1 MLSRIVLLCAMTAV
15 SLSVAGCGG
24 GNGAS
29 GDGETIVAAFYPLAF
44 AADQVAGPGVEVA
57 DLTRAGE
64 EPHDIE
70 LSPRDVARIH
80 GAKLLVYE
88 GRGFQ
93 PAVEDAARDRGGPSL
108 DVLDHVRLRLRGTGD
123 DVDPHVWLDPRR
135 YAQVTRAIAAALGDE
150 ARAEPFVRRLGAL
163 DREFARGLRRC
174 DRRTIVTSHAAFG
187 YLAARYGLEQ
197 VALVGLAPEAEPAP
211 ATVAH
216 LVDTVRATG
225 ATTVFT
231 EPLVA
236 PALADTVASEA
247 GAVTATLDP
256 LEALTPAEEST
267 GADYFGVMRDNLAAL
282 RKALGCH

>member
-1 MLSRIVLLCAMTAV
+1 MHSRIVLLCAAAGAALV
-15 SLSVAGCGG
+15 LGGCGG
-24 GNGAS
+24 SESS
-29 GDGETIVAAFYPLAF
+29 GSGGTIVAAFYPLAY
-44 AADQVAGPGVEVA
+44 AASQVAAPGVDVV

-70 LSPRDVARIH
+70 LSPHDVGRIRD
-80 GAKLLVYE
+80 AKLLVYE

-93 PAVEDAARDRGGPSL
+93 PAVADAAHDRSGPSL
-108 DVLDHVRLRLRGTGD
+108 DVLDHVRLRGTGD

-150 ARAEPFVRRLGAL
+150 ARAEPFVRRLDTL
-163 DREFARGLRRC
+163 DRELARGLRRC

-187 YLAARYGLEQ
+187 YLAARYGLRQ
-197 VALVGLAPEAEPAP
+197 VALVGLAPEAEPSP
-211 ATVAH
+211 ATVAR
-216 LVDTVRATG
+216 LADTVRTTG

-236 PALADTVASEA
+236 PALADTVAREA

-256 LEALTPAEEST
+256 LEALTPSEEDA
-267 GADYFGVMRDNLAAL
+267 GADYFGVMRKNLSAL
-282 RKALGCH
+282 RVALGCR